1 LQGDV
6 GSGKTLVAAYGILN
20 AVANKFQAA
29 FMAPTEVLAEQ
40 HYATLSRLLAASR
53 VKTSLVIGASSA
65 RQGRHA
71 RKAVASGETHVAI
84 GTHALIQ
91 ESVSFRN
98 LGLIVVDEQHKF
110 GVLQRQ
116 ALMAKGRWPHCLVM
130 TATPIPRTLAM
141 TVFGDLDV
149 STLDEMPPG
158 RSPITT
164 KRVTEKKR
172 ADIYRRLR
180 SDLSKG
186 RRAYIVYP
194 LVEPGETLDLKSAE
208 EAYEEL
214 RTGELADFSVGLIHG
229 RMGLADKE
237 KAMEDFRTG
246 RVQVLVATV
255 VIEVGLDVPEATVM
269 IIEHAD
275 RFGLAQLHQ
284 LRGRVGR
291 GESPGRC
298 ILFSDAKTDAARTR
312 LKVIEATTDGFEI
325 AEEDLRLRG
334 PGEFF
339 GTRQHGLPE
348 LRIADLGRDADILAE
363 ARKEAFAVVRADP
376 GLADPKVA
384 RARELML
391 RLYAKRLS
399 LAHIG

>member
-1 LQGDV
+1 
-6 GSGKTLVAAYGILN
+6 
-20 AVANKFQAA
+20 
-29 FMAPTEVLAEQ
+29 
-40 HYATLSRLLAASR
+40 
-53 VKTSLVIGASSA
+53 
-65 RQGRHA
+65 
-71 RKAVASGETHVAI
+71 
-84 GTHALIQ
+84 
-91 ESVSFRN
+91 
-98 LGLIVVDEQHKF
+98 
-110 GVLQRQ
+110 
-116 ALMAKGRWPHCLVM
+116 
-130 TATPIPRTLAM
+130 
-141 TVFGDLDV
+141 
-149 STLDEMPPG
+149 
-158 RSPITT
+158 
-164 KRVTEKKR
+164 
-172 ADIYRRLR
+172 
-180 SDLSKG
+180 
-186 RRAYIVYP
+186 
-194 LVEPGETLDLKSAE
+194 
-208 EAYEEL
+208 
-214 RTGELADFSVGLIHG
+214 
-229 RMGLADKE
+229 
-237 KAMEDFRTG
+237 MEDFRTG

-399 LAHIG
+399 LGHIG